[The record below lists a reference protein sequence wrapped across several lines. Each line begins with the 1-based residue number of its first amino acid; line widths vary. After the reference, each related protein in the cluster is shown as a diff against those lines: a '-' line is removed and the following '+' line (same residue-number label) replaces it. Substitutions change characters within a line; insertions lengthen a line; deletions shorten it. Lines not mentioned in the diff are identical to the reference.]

1 MKNSMLSSNSLFGRL
16 KDDQKVDISEDQSVD
31 HDVPGDH
38 QSASPVNHD
47 ILDALYVDTS
57 DDQSVVH
64 DVPVSPR
71 PTSPLSQD
79 IRAALEDM
87 MVNAMSVV
95 SNRDSEQVQFAQLE
109 IQVGMLRVLNAI
121 DWKLWEIHNKF
132 VK

>member
-16 KDDQKVDISEDQSVD
+16 KDDQKVDISEDQPVV

-38 QSASPVNHD
+38 QSSSPVNQD
-47 ILDALYVDTS
+47 MLDALHVDTS
-57 DDQSVVH
+57 DDQPVDH
-64 DVPVSPR
+64 DMPISPR
-71 PTSPLSQD
+71 PTSSFSQD

-95 SNRDSEQVQFAQLE
+95 SNQDSERVQFVQLE